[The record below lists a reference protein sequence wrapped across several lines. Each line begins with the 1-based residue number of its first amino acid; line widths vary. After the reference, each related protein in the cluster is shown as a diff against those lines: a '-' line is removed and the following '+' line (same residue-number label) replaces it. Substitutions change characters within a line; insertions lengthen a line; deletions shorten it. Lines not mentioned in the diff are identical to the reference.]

1 MEKKFDLDEFDLLF
15 LISMLLVVIVFAIL
29 IFRYGF

>member
-29 IFRYGF
+29 IFKYGF

>member
-1 MEKKFDLDEFDLLF
+1 MDKKFDLDEFDILF

-29 IFRYGF
+29 IFKYGF